1 MDTYESRPLIS
12 MPVSKPLREMTDG
25 ELAKLLAS
33 SCNYNVLIPTLIES
47 NRRKDQ
53 EIADLKY
60 RISNL
65 ESRALKK
72 AGRPKTCFY
81 INGKELTDDML
92 IYYID
97 YDFFT
102 ISELEKEVGAGK
114 NQLRNRYKKAKQKQ
128 RIQREVDH
136 HGDC

>member
-1 MDTYESRPLIS
+1 METYESRSLSS
-12 MPVSKPLREMTDG
+12 MPFSKPLREMTDG

-53 EIADLKY
+53 EIADLKH

-65 ESRALKK
+65 ESSALKK

-81 INGKELTDDML
+81 VNGKELTDDML

-136 HGDC
+136 HGDR